1 MAEFFSNLKDDFI
14 QSFVEGDRW
23 LLYLK
28 GVGIT
33 LEVAAWPWYWVSFWA
48 FWWRLSA
55 PPMTSS
61 VRAGE
66 ILCWGSST
74 PSVRSIPQ

>member
-14 QSFVEGDRW
+14 QSFIEGDRW

-33 LEVAAWPWYWVSFWA
+33 LEVAAMALVLGIILGVLVA
-48 FWWRLSA
+48 VIRTNLS
-55 PPMTSS
+55 
-61 VRAGE
+61 
-66 ILCWGSST
+66 
-74 PSVRSIPQ
+74 